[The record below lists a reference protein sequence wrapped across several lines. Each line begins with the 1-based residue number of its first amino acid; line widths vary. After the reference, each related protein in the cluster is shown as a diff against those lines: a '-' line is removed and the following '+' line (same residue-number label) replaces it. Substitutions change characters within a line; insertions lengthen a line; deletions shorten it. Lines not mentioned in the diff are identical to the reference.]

1 MLKTS
6 GNLNPEARQ
15 RLYYSKTAK
24 FYDQMHNANTGEHA
38 LALRHFLAYAN
49 EFGFHKVLDVGCGTG
64 VALAKMLKAGLD
76 ARGIEPVREL
86 IDVGLK
92 KHKIPKSRLKIGKA
106 ETINFSSN
114 SFDAVTILW
123 GLSEGVGQG
132 SAWNEGGR
140 RGDAPLCATGGGRM
154 VGRGGDGE
162 SSAHLP
168 RAVDAGKDSGFGFGL
183 HPLSAAQ
190 GGVGQS
196 AWAGGET
203 GGFVRGVCGV
213 AQGQRGK
220 SDRERGVKDLSHR
233 RAWAVLRQ
241 GGKFSGERGG
251 GID

>member
-114 SFDAVTILW
+114 SFDAVTEFGILHHVAKPHIAIEEMIRVARR
-123 GLSEGVGQG
+123 GLFLSDENRFGRGS
-132 SAWNEGGR
+132 SAWR
-140 RGDAPLCATGGGRM
+140 IIKYIWWATGIFPLGYFIM
-154 VGRGGDGE
+154 TKGRGYHETVGDGI
-162 SSAHLP
+162 SYSYSVYDSL
-168 RAVDAGKDSGFGFGL
+168 RAISRWAERVFL
-183 HPLSAAQ
+183 VPL
-190 GGVGQS
+190 
-196 AWAGGET
+196 
-203 GGFVRGVCGV
+203 
-213 AQGQRGK
+213 GK
-220 SDRERGVKDLSHR
+220 SDKIFFGHPLFSSSHVMLCAFRTNRGK
-233 RAWAVLRQ
+233 
-241 GGKFSGERGG
+241 
-251 GID
+251 